1 MLFTGELLSRVT
13 DIDSAVRL
21 AVVKGVCDLVCGVD
35 GSDVSSASS
44 AVRAAQGLAA
54 VPAQLIHEVVCR
66 VMDRKVRERLHCG
79 CLIALCAVLK
89 AVTMSQGCA
98 CLLTEHGSS

>member
-1 MLFTGELLSRVT
+1 MSYGFTGELLSRVT

-44 AVRAAQGLAA
+44 TARAAQGLAA
-54 VPAQLIHEVVCR
+54 VPAQLIYEVVCR
-66 VMDRKVRERLHCG
+66 VMDRKVCTT
-79 CLIALCAVLK
+79 ALMLGLLQVVNLARVCV
-89 AVTMSQGCA
+89 
-98 CLLTEHGSS
+98 CLLPEHGSS